1 MSSFW
6 LLIRRLLFR
15 ERHQRIQE
23 SLERSYSLHWTS
35 GGLDDEECE
44 FEDRA
49 EYCDDQL
56 QSETLPDHLVPSF
69 AREDKQ
75 SGSKG
80 TKFPR
85 NFVLDWEAGG
95 AFLRSNLVILK
106 QLLSDRC
113 LCQDLS
119 VSDMEEVEEEQR
131 RSKVEETVEIEHN
144 IVTCSECRELSLTA
158 F

>member
-44 FEDRA
+44 FEDGA

-56 QSETLPDHLVPSF
+56 QPETLPDHLVPSF

-85 NFVLDWEAGG
+85 NFVLDWEA
-95 AFLRSNLVILK
+95 
-106 QLLSDRC
+106 DRC

-119 VSDMEEVEEEQR
+119 VSDMEEVEEEEQR
-131 RSKVEETVEIEHN
+131 RSKMEETVEIEHN

>member
-23 SLERSYSLHWTS
+23 SLERSYSLHWTAS
-35 GGLDDEECE
+35 LDEEECE
-44 FEDRA
+44 FEEGA

-56 QSETLPDHLVPSF
+56 EEESLPDHLVPSF
-69 AREDKQ
+69 VEGEEQ
-75 SGSKG
+75 GGSRG
-80 TKFPR
+80 GKFPR

-95 AFLRSNLVILK
+95 FFLSHNIISFSTIFSDGC
-106 QLLSDRC
+106 LS
-113 LCQDLS
+113 QDLS
-119 VSDMEEVEEEQR
+119 VSDVEGEELELQGEVVKEKEE
-131 RSKVEETVEIEHN
+131 EHN
-144 IVTCSECRELSLTA
+144 IITCSECREFSLTA

>member
-44 FEDRA
+44 FEDGA

-56 QSETLPDHLVPSF
+56 QPGTLPDHLVPSF

-95 AFLRSNLVILK
+95 SFLSGDLK
-106 QLLSDRC
+106 TTPFR
-113 LCQDLS
+113 
-119 VSDMEEVEEEQR
+119 
-131 RSKVEETVEIEHN
+131 
-144 IVTCSECRELSLTA
+144 
-158 F
+158 